1 MKYNTVIFDLDGTLL
16 NTLED
21 LGDSVNFALKSFG
34 YPTRTYEEIRSFVGN
49 GVKDLVTKAVPN
61 GTDEDTILKCLQVF
75 KDHYKTNMR
84 NKTAPYNGIMNL
96 LEELNSRG
104 IKLGIVSN
112 KYDFGVKNLNKYYFK
127 DLIPVAIGEREGIR
141 KKPAPDT
148 VLTAMKEL
156 GSQRETSLYV
166 GDSGSDMITAQNAG
180 MKSIGVTWGF
190 RDADSLRE
198 SGADFLVD
206 SPEQLLNIIENENC
220 IKSCGSVN

>member
-34 YPTRTYEEIRSFVGN
+34 YPTRTYEEIRIFVGN
-49 GVKDLVTKAVPN
+49 GVKDLVTKAVPDD
-61 GTDEDTILKCLQVF
+61 TDEETTLKCLQTF
-75 KDHYKTNMR
+75 KDHYKTNMQ
-84 NKTAPYNGIMNL
+84 NKTAPYNGIIEL
-96 LEELNSRG
+96 LETLKSNG
-104 IKLGIVSN
+104 FKLGIVSN

-127 DLIPVAIGEREGIR
+127 DLIPVAIGEREGVR
-141 KKPAPDT
+141 RKPAPDT

-156 GSQRETSLYV
+156 NAQKESTLYV

-180 MKSIGVTWGF
+180 VKGVGVTWGF
-190 RDADSLRE
+190 RDAKSLKE

-206 SPEQLLNIIENENC
+206 SPAQLLDIAQNTKCETAL
-220 IKSCGSVN
+220 

>member
-34 YPTRTYEEIRSFVGN
+34 YPTRTYEEVKSFVGN
-49 GVKDLVTKAVPN
+49 GIKDLLTKAVPI
-61 GTDEDTILKCLQVF
+61 GTDEETTLRCLQAF
-75 KDHYKTNMR
+75 KNHYKTNMQ
-84 NKTAPYNGIMNL
+84 NKTLPYEGIIAL
-96 LEELNSRG
+96 LKELNSKG

-127 DLIPVAIGEREGIR
+127 DLIPVAIGEREGVR

-156 GSQRETSLYV
+156 NAQKESTLYV

-180 MKSIGVTWGF
+180 VKSVGVTWGF
-190 RDADSLRE
+190 RDAKSLKE

-206 SPEQLLNIIENENC
+206 SPAQLLDIAQNTECETAL
-220 IKSCGSVN
+220 

>member
-34 YPTRTYEEIRSFVGN
+34 YPTRTYEEVRSFVGN

-75 KDHYKTNMR
+75 KDHYKTNMQ

-180 MKSIGVTWGF
+180 IKSIGVTWGF

-220 IKSCGSVN
+220 IKSCN

>member
-34 YPTRTYEEIRSFVGN
+34 YPTRTYEEIRIFVGN
-49 GVKDLVTKAVPN
+49 GVKDLVTKAVPD
-61 GTDEDTILKCLQVF
+61 GTDEETTLKCLQTF
-75 KDHYKTNMR
+75 KDHYKTNMQ
-84 NKTAPYNGIMNL
+84 NKTAPYDGIIDL
-96 LEELNSRG
+96 LEELNSKDV
-104 IKLGIVSN
+104 KLAIVSN

-127 DLIPVAIGEREGIR
+127 DLIPVAIGEREGVR
-141 KKPAPDT
+141 RKPAPDT

-156 GSQRETSLYV
+156 NAQKESTLYV

-180 MKSIGVTWGF
+180 VKGVGVTWGF
-190 RDADSLRE
+190 RDAKSLKE

-206 SPEQLLNIIENENC
+206 SPAQLLDIAQNTECETAL
-220 IKSCGSVN
+220 

>member
-75 KDHYKTNMR
+75 KDHYKTNMQ

-180 MKSIGVTWGF
+180 IKSIGVTWGF

-220 IKSCGSVN
+220 IKSCN

>member
-220 IKSCGSVN
+220 IKSCN

>member
-49 GVKDLVTKAVPN
+49 GVKDLVTKAVPD
-61 GTDEDTILKCLQVF
+61 GTDEETTLKCLQTF
-75 KDHYKTNMR
+75 KDHYKTNMQ
-84 NKTAPYNGIMNL
+84 NKTAPYDGIIDL
-96 LEELNSRG
+96 LEELNSKG
-104 IKLGIVSN
+104 VKLAIVSN

-148 VLTAMKEL
+148 VLEAMKEL
-156 GSQRETSLYV
+156 GSKENNSIYV
-166 GDSGSDMITAQNAG
+166 GDSGSDMLTAQNAHI
-180 MKSIGVTWGF
+180 KSIGVTWGF
-190 RDADSLRE
+190 RDAKSLLE
-198 SGADFLVD
+198 SGADFLID
-206 SPEQLLNIIENENC
+206 SPKQLLEIIESENC
-220 IKSCGSVN
+220 IKTCN

>member
-49 GVKDLVTKAVPN
+49 GVKDLVTKAVPD
-61 GTDEDTILKCLQVF
+61 GTDEETTLKCLQTF
-75 KDHYKTNMR
+75 KDHYKTNMQ
-84 NKTAPYNGIMNL
+84 NKTAPYDGIIDL
-96 LEELNSRG
+96 LEELNSKG
-104 IKLGIVSN
+104 VKLAIVSN

-127 DLIPVAIGEREGIR
+127 DLIPVAIGEREGVR
-141 KKPAPDT
+141 RKPAPDT

-156 GSQRETSLYV
+156 NAQKESTLYV

-180 MKSIGVTWGF
+180 VKGVGVTWGF
-190 RDADSLRE
+190 RDAKSLKE

-206 SPEQLLNIIENENC
+206 SPAQLLDIAQNTECETAL
-220 IKSCGSVN
+220 